1 MTKEEIQASIKSI
14 MFSGSVCGIE
24 IYACLRDESGY
35 QTKKIRATDKLLS
48 STKDKV
54 AGFINCTYLA
64 DDAEFDTSEN
74 IADNKKEFYEI
85 SLIENYRPFIFL
97 MMLKSVRS
105 TTRKAIEINCLDFFL
120 ESI

>member
-85 SLIENYRPFIFL
+85 TVRYKAPYDEKVHDGSLY
-97 MMLKSVRS
+97 
-105 TTRKAIEINCLDFFL
+105 
-120 ESI
+120 

>member
-54 AGFINCTYLA
+54 AGFINVPILQM
-64 DDAEFDTSEN
+64 
-74 IADNKKEFYEI
+74 
-85 SLIENYRPFIFL
+85 SLNLIHQKIL
-97 MMLKSVRS
+97 Q
-105 TTRKAIEINCLDFFL
+105 TIRKNFMRLV
-120 ESI
+120 

>member
-48 STKDKV
+48 STKIRWQV
-54 AGFINCTYLA
+54 LSIVPILQMMPN
-64 DDAEFDTSEN
+64 
-74 IADNKKEFYEI
+74 
-85 SLIENYRPFIFL
+85 LIHQKIL
-97 MMLKSVRS
+97 Q
-105 TTRKAIEINCLDFFL
+105 TIRKNFMRLV
-120 ESI
+120 

>member
-54 AGFINCTYLA
+54 AGFINCKMMP
-64 DDAEFDTSEN
+64 N
-74 IADNKKEFYEI
+74 
-85 SLIENYRPFIFL
+85 LIHQKIL
-97 MMLKSVRS
+97 Q
-105 TTRKAIEINCLDFFL
+105 TIRKNFMRLV
-120 ESI
+120 